1 MAQILVPLFT
11 DQLLKKVKFGVSD
24 QVLYWIH
31 GKSNKH
37 YFSDCYEV
45 TKNKLCT
52 TDALRMAYDKIN
64 KLELQTTMVLK
75 KRTSI

>member
-37 YFSDCYEV
+37 YFSDCYE
-45 TKNKLCT
+45 
-52 TDALRMAYDKIN
+52 
-64 KLELQTTMVLK
+64 LQK
-75 KRTSI
+75 TSCAQQML